1 MTQATARKPQ
11 MPEVAKAVSDL
22 RAAVSKGNLA
32 KVSALLKGASPT
44 LVDESASLV
53 GVAISRGHLSIATVL
68 LEHGVKPDAVEG
80 GSLLVTALKAGGAS
94 LVPPIIAA
102 LGASAAAAVQQTR
115 CGADWTPLM
124 YAAKAGALEA
134 ISALLEAGADVNAR
148 EKQGG
153 TALMLAVQHS
163 QLEAVCAPCFAPRRP
178 WW

>member
-1 MTQATARKPQ
+1 VLAFEIKRSRGRVRQATARKSE
-11 MPEVAKAVSDL
+11 MPDVAKAVSDL

-94 LVPPIIAA
+94 LVP
-102 LGASAAAAVQQTR
+102 ASKRAHT
-115 CGADWTPLM
+115 D
-124 YAAKAGALEA
+124 
-134 ISALLEAGADVNAR
+134 
-148 EKQGG
+148 
-153 TALMLAVQHS
+153 
-163 QLEAVCAPCFAPRRP
+163 
-178 WW
+178 

>member
-1 MTQATARKPQ
+1 METRRSRRRDARVFQRLPTRQ
-11 MPEVAKAVSDL
+11 MPEVSKAVSDL

-32 KVSALLKGASPT
+32 KVAALLKGASPT

-102 LGASAAAAVQQTR
+102 LGAAAPTGPR
-115 CGADWTPLM
+115 SCTLR
-124 YAAKAGALEA
+124 KRAL
-134 ISALLEAGADVNAR
+134 SKPFRHCLRLGP
-148 EKQGG
+148 
-153 TALMLAVQHS
+153 T
-163 QLEAVCAPCFAPRRP
+163 
-178 WW
+178 